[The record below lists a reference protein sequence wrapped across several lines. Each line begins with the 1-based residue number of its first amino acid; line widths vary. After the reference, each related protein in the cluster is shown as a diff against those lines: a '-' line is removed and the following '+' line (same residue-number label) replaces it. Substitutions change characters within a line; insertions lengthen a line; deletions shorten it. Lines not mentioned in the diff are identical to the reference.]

1 MRVANMN
8 VNLTPPV
15 EPSKIAST
23 AKSSAVSTEAAEAE
37 ASGGFFAQLHALI
50 FGSKTSSD
58 KLGTDVNA
66 IQAEGEAEV
75 STDVALDADSEAALT
90 AEMDEALFSATDPEA
105 ASDESLQVDAVKLD
119 QKVPSLEKGE
129 AVSTKVA
136 PVKQEE
142 QGTNAPIPASL
153 AKWVKKS
160 DAIEG
165 EPISDELQRKT
176 AQAMSEGDKLL
187 GRLHESNQALS
198 KSNGKT
204 LPTQH
209 GQALDPQHP
218 EMLAKAPLPEDAL
231 PLESQS
237 SIPNS
242 VMAKP
247 TNEKLEQVNTSSTQA
262 KDETSEDDLMASAL
276 IGSALAG
283 GLTGASLAA
292 ATTVQAEPVEGAMPE
307 GMPVVP
313 TLAQTA
319 TLASPSTEVSE
330 ALVAQSKAVKATPL
344 TQATLNPASI
354 MADEGL
360 APQTVAAES
369 SKVAIPWGTP
379 IPTDNE
385 LATLNPELK
394 TMLEEGGKAKAPVPN
409 MLAQSVSQGVTPAH
423 LVAQQTAT
431 TAMPMNPTAANP
443 IDMAALAPQAAAANP
458 MLNPTTTV
466 NPELAASSAML
477 AALGGRA
484 LAGSDERRAVGESG
498 QEGLAQQIAAAAGQG
513 TAQNQALNR
522 AESQMVQT
530 SAAAVPLNKEM
541 AADQLAERV
550 QMMMSKNLK
559 NIDIRLDPPEMGRM
573 HIRMNMQGDG
583 ATVHFTVANQHA
595 REALE
600 QTMPRLREMLAQQG
614 VQLGDTSVQQQSAGQ
629 QQRYTGQEQSGF
641 GQSARN
647 EMLNSEENLDTDIK
661 LDLNVAT
668 KRDGISYYA

>member
-1 MRVANMN
+1 MN

-15 EPSKIAST
+15 EPSKIAPT
-23 AKSSAVSTEAAEAE
+23 AKSSAVSTDAAATES
-37 ASGGFFAQLHALI
+37 SGGFFAQLHALI
-50 FGSKTSSD
+50 FGSKTASD
-58 KLGTDVNA
+58 APATSVTQNEGDTEAPVN
-66 IQAEGEAEV
+66 
-75 STDVALDADSEAALT
+75 TEAALEADGDAALM
-90 AEMDEALFSATDPEA
+90 AEMDDALFSASEVEA
-105 ASDESLQVDAVKLD
+105 ASEESLPVDVIKSA
-119 QKVPSLEKGE
+119 QKAPSLEKGE
-129 AVSTKVA
+129 AISTKVA
-136 PVKQEE
+136 PVKQNE
-142 QGTNAPIPASL
+142 QGANAPIPASL
-153 AKWVKKS
+153 AKWVTNAES
-160 DAIEG
+160 IDDQPVSG
-165 EPISDELQRKT
+165 ELQRKT
-176 AQAMSEGDKLL
+176 AQAMSEGDELL
-187 GRLHESNQALS
+187 GRLQEANQALI
-198 KSNGKT
+198 KTNGKT
-204 LPTQH
+204 LPAQH
-209 GQALDPQHP
+209 GQALDSPHP
-218 EMLAKAPLPEDAL
+218 DGIRNAPPPEAVLPIESATAISNRALSTSADLDAAVSDSAATEDEIA
-231 PLESQS
+231 Q
-237 SIPNS
+237 
-242 VMAKP
+242 
-247 TNEKLEQVNTSSTQA
+247 NEW
-262 KDETSEDDLMASAL
+262 MASAL
-276 IGSALAG
+276 MGGALAG
-283 GLTGASLAA
+283 GLSGASLAA
-292 ATTVQAEPVEGAMPE
+292 ANTVHAEPVEGAMLE
-307 GMPVVP
+307 GMPL
-313 TLAQTA
+313 TQTFA
-319 TLASPSTEVSE
+319 NTAALASPSAEVSE
-330 ALVAQSKAVKATPL
+330 VLAAPSQALKATPL
-344 TQATLNPASI
+344 TQSALNPASI

-360 APQTVAAES
+360 NLPTSATEMG
-369 SKVAIPWGTP
+369 KVAIPWGTP
-379 IPTDNE
+379 MSTDNE

-394 TMLEEGGKAKAPVPN
+394 TMLEEGGKAKAPIPN
-409 MLAQSVSQGVTPAH
+409 ILAQSVAQGVTPAH

-443 IDMAALAPQAAAANP
+443 IIDMAALAPQAAAANP
-458 MLNPTTTV
+458 MLNPATTV

-522 AESQMVQT
+522 VESQLVQT
-530 SAAAVPLNKEM
+530 NATPVPLNKEM

-559 NIDIRLDPPEMGRM
+559 NIDIRLDPPELGRM

-647 EMLNSEENLDTDIK
+647 ERFNSEENLDTDIK